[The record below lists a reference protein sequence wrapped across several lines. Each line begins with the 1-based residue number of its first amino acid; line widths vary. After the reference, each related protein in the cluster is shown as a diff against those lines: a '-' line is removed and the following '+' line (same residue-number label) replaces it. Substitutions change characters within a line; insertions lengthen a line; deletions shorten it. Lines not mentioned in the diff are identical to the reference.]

1 MILLLSF
8 LMSLSVMPRTAAKA
22 GTVTT
27 VHDGNTISVTAN
39 DGEKY
44 RVVLMGIDC
53 PELKQPYG
61 IEAKQFLE
69 RLVLEREIEFVVHGK
84 DRLGNYVG
92 IVLLEEAV
100 DVRVH
105 LLEEGLAWTAE
116 KDPIKDLEAIR
127 LRAMKERK
135 GLWGDDEPVAPWV
148 FRRQQS
154 MLEPKSQ

>member
-1 MILLLSF
+1 
-8 LMSLSVMPRTAAKA
+8 MSLSGLPRDATKT
-22 GTVTT
+22 GTVTS
-27 VHDGNTISVTAN
+27 VYDGNTLSVTAN

-61 IEAKQFLE
+61 IAARQLLE
-69 RLVLEREIEFVVHGK
+69 GLVLNREIELELHGK

-92 IVLLEEAV
+92 LVLLEEAV
-100 DVRVH
+100 DVRLQ
-105 LLEEGLAWTAE
+105 LLAEGLAWTAE
-116 KDPIKDLEAIR
+116 KDPIEDLEAIR

-135 GLWGDDEPVAPWV
+135 GLWGDNDPVAPWV